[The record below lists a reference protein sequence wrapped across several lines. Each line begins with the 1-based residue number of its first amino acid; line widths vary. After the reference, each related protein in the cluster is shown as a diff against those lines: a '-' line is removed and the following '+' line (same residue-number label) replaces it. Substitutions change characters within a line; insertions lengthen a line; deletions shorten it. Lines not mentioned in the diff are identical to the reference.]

1 MLTDR
6 YGLAVSTASTA
17 ARDAY
22 VLGCDLQLSMFPGA
36 AAAFD
41 RAIAA
46 DPEFT
51 LAYVGKAR
59 VQQLGGDIPAAR
71 ASMAEAMTAAGGG
84 LPPRE
89 ASHLAFFG
97 LLVAGQADAALT
109 ALRAHLAAW
118 PRDALVLSTSASANG
133 LIGSSGRIEQKREL
147 LDLMNNLEPS
157 YGDDWWFMGH
167 HGFAL
172 AENGQYAAAQ
182 AKIDRSMVLNPIN
195 AYGAHTRAHVC
206 YEAGDMQ
213 DGRTFLQSWLV
224 HYPRDASFHGHLSWH
239 LALFELQAGDP
250 QTAFRIYTEAVA
262 PAVNHD
268 PAMSTLANAASFL
281 WRWELAGH
289 PKDPARWQV
298 IHHFA
303 AKMFPR
309 AGNAYVDWHMAL
321 VEAAAGDGT
330 ALDSRVREM
339 EELARSARYP
349 SGPVVPALARGF
361 AAFQRQDFTAA
372 IEAIEPVWDQRDR
385 LVGSLAQT
393 DLVEFTLL
401 KAYVEAGRPD
411 DVRRMLSA
419 RRGNPGDIPVA
430 GAEAFA

>member
-6 YGLAVSTASTA
+6 YGLPLSTTSA
-17 ARDAY
+17 AAGDAY
-22 VLGCDLQLSMFPGA
+22 VQGCDLQLSMYPGA

-46 DPEFT
+46 DPDFA
-51 LAYVGKAR
+51 LAHAGKAR
-59 VQQLGGDIPAAR
+59 VQQLGGDITAAR
-71 ASMAEAMTAAGGG
+71 ASMAQASGSG
-84 LPPRE
+84 LSPRE
-89 ASHLAFFG
+89 ASHLAFFA
-97 LLVAGQADAALT
+97 LLVAGQAEKALAAL
-109 ALRAHLAAW
+109 RVHLDQW
-118 PRDALVLSTSASANG
+118 PRDAMVLSASASANG
-133 LIGSSGRIEQKREL
+133 LIGSSGRVEQKREL
-147 LDLMNNLEPS
+147 LDLMDELAPA

-182 AKIDRSMVLNPIN
+182 AKIDRSMALNPVN

-206 YEAGDMQ
+206 YEAGDLQ
-213 DGRTFLQSWLV
+213 DGRTFLQSWLLT
-224 HYPRDASFHGHLSWH
+224 YPRDASFHGHLSWH

-250 QTAFRIYTEAVA
+250 QAAFRLYTEAVA
-262 PAVNHD
+262 PAVNRD
-268 PAMSTLANAASFL
+268 PAMSRLANAASFL

-298 IHHFA
+298 IHDFA

-330 ALDSRVREM
+330 ALDARVRDM
-339 EELARSARYP
+339 EQLALTGRYP

-372 IEAIEPVWDQRDR
+372 IAAIEPVWDQRDR

-401 KAYVEAGRPD
+401 KAYVEAERPD
-411 DVRRMLSA
+411 DVHRMLSA
-419 RRGNPGDIPVA
+419 RRGRPADLPVA
-430 GAEAFA
+430 GLPAVH